1 MFHFS
6 KIWGGAMYYQP
17 LLNDVEKDLQQ
28 EVRKFVREEVSH
40 DFIRALD
47 RDEIKYPREY
57 VEKLGALNLLGLRF
71 DPQWGGRGLPW
82 TAEVIAEEEIG
93 ILGTT
98 LGCAFVMPSIVGEAL
113 HVFGSDEQK
122 QRFLR
127 PILQGKL
134 ISAEALTEPRGGS
147 DFFGATTRAEPDGDH
162 FLLNGQKRFVVGAT
176 EADVFLVYCRT
187 NVDENAHKYRRI
199 SAIMV
204 ERGPGVETEYRYGL
218 LGTRGG
224 GTGRLVFRDVRVP
237 RENLIG
243 ELHGG
248 ALVFH
253 QMMIPERLTSAAASL
268 GVRAALEIAAR
279 YSDKRH
285 AFGQPIRNYQAV
297 SFMVADAITQLDAA
311 RALVYMAA
319 RAVDENAPNA
329 RRLVSQAKKFATDM
343 AWEVANKAM
352 QIMGGIGYTEVYP
365 IEKIVRDIRLS
376 QIWTGT
382 NEIMNLLIQHEY
394 YKEVLGGGQDL
405 RNVELDARGQDAD
418 SEKCYTDE
426 DMWRIH
432 QRKT

>member
-1 MFHFS
+1 
-6 KIWGGAMYYQP
+6 MYYQP
-17 LLNDVEKDLQQ
+17 LLTEKEKGIQK

-57 VEKLGALNLLGLRF
+57 VEKLAAHNLLGLRF
-71 DPQWGGRGLPW
+71 DTKWGGRGLPW

-93 ILGTT
+93 VLGTT

-113 HVFGSDEQK
+113 HVFGTDEQK
-122 QRFLR
+122 GRFLK
-127 PILQGKL
+127 PILQGKF

-147 DFFGATTRAEPDGDH
+147 DFFGATTRADIEGDH
-162 FLLNGQKRFVVGAT
+162 FVLNGQKRFVVGAT

-187 NVDENAHKYRRI
+187 NFDENADKYQRI

-218 LGTRGG
+218 MGTRGG
-224 GTGRLVFRDVRVP
+224 GTGRLVFRNVRVP
-237 RENLIG
+237 RANLIG
-243 ELHGG
+243 ELHSG

-268 GVRAALEIAAR
+268 GVRAALDIAMR

-285 AFGQPIRNYQAV
+285 AFGRPIRNFQAV
-297 SFMVADAITQLDAA
+297 SFMVADAVTQLDAA

-319 RAVDENAPNA
+319 RAVDQNAPNS

-343 AWEVANKAM
+343 AWQVANKAM
-352 QIMGGIGYTEVYP
+352 QIMGGIGYTDVYP

-394 YKEVLGGGQDL
+394 YKEVLQGSQDL
-405 RNVELDARGQDAD
+405 RNVERDAREQDGEA
-418 SEKCYTDE
+418 EKCYTDE
-426 DMWRIH
+426 DMWRVH
-432 QRKT
+432 ER

>member
-1 MFHFS
+1 
-6 KIWGGAMYYQP
+6 MYYQP
-17 LLNDVEKDLQQ
+17 LLTEKEKAIQQ

-57 VEKLGALNLLGLRF
+57 VEKLAAHNLLGLRF
-71 DPQWGGRGLPW
+71 DPKWGGRGLPW

-93 ILGTT
+93 VLGTT
-98 LGCAFVMPSIVGEAL
+98 LGCAFVMPSIVGESL
-113 HVFGSDEQK
+113 HVFGTDAQK
-122 QRFLR
+122 ERFLK

-134 ISAEALTEPRGGS
+134 ICAEALTEPRGGS
-147 DFFGATTRAEPDGDH
+147 DFFGATTRAELDGDH
-162 FLLNGQKRFVVGAT
+162 FTLNGQKRFVVGAT

-187 NVDENAHKYRRI
+187 NFDPKAHKYQRI

-224 GTGRLVFRDVRVP
+224 GTGRLVFRNVRVP
-237 RENLIG
+237 KENLIG

-253 QMMIPERLTSAAASL
+253 QMMIPERLTSAAACL
-268 GVRAALEIAAR
+268 GVRAALEVAAR

-285 AFGQPIRNYQAV
+285 AFGQSIRSYQAV

-319 RAVDENAPNA
+319 RAVDENAPNS

-382 NEIMNLLIQHEY
+382 NEIMSLLIQHEY
-394 YKEVLGGGQDL
+394 YKEVLQGTQDV
-405 RNVELDARGQDAD
+405 RNVELDARGQDAEA
-418 SEKCYTDE
+418 EKCYTDE

-432 QRKT
+432 EG

>member
-1 MFHFS
+1 MF
-6 KIWGGAMYYQP
+6 YQP
-17 LLNDVEKDLQQ
+17 LMTEEERALQQ
-28 EVRKFVREEVSH
+28 EVRKFVRDEVSH

-57 VEKLGALNLLGLRF
+57 VENLAAHNLLGLRF

-82 TAEVIAEEEIG
+82 TSEVIAEEEIG
-93 ILGTT
+93 VLGNT

-113 HVFGSDEQK
+113 HVFGTDEQRE
-122 QRFLR
+122 RFLK
-127 PILQGKL
+127 PILKGKM

-147 DFFGATTRAEPDGDH
+147 DFFGATTRAVDKGDH
-162 FLLNGQKRFVVGAT
+162 FVVNGQKRFVVGAT

-187 NVDENAHKYRRI
+187 NFDDKSHKYQRI

-204 ERGPGVETEYRYGL
+204 ERGPGVEAEYQYGL

-224 GTGRLVFRDVRVP
+224 GTGRLVFRDVKVP
-237 RENLIG
+237 RDNLIG

-253 QMMIPERLTSAAASL
+253 QMMSPERLTSAAAAL
-268 GVRAALEIAAR
+268 GVRAALEVAVK

-285 AFGQPIRNYQAV
+285 AFGQAIRRFQAV
-297 SFMVADAITQLDAA
+297 QFMVADAITRLDAA

-319 RAVDENAPNA
+319 RAVDADAPNV
-329 RRLVSQAKKFATDM
+329 RRIVSEAKRFATD
-343 AWEVANKAM
+343 AGWEIANQAM
-352 QIMGGIGYTEVYP
+352 QIMGGIGYTQVYP

-394 YKEVLGGGQDL
+394 YKEVLQSDQKL
-405 RNVELDARGQDAD
+405 RNVELDATAHDAEA
-418 SEKCYTDE
+418 EKCFTDE

-432 QRKT
+432 KG

>member
-1 MFHFS
+1 
-6 KIWGGAMYYQP
+6 MYYQP
-17 LLNDVEKDLQQ
+17 LLNDVEKNLQQ
-28 EVRKFVREEVSH
+28 EVRRFVREEVSP

-57 VEKLGALNLLGLRF
+57 VEKLAAHNLLGLRF
-71 DPQWGGRGLPW
+71 DPKWGGRGLPW

-93 ILGTT
+93 VLGTT

-113 HVFGSDEQK
+113 HFFGTDQQK
-122 QRFLR
+122 ERFLR
-127 PILQGKL
+127 PILQGIL

-162 FLLNGQKRFVVGAT
+162 FVLNGQKRFVVGAT

-187 NVDENAHKYRRI
+187 NFDENAHKYRRI

-204 ERGPGVETEYRYGL
+204 ERGPGVDTEYRYGL

-224 GTGRLVFRDVRVP
+224 GTGRLVFRNVRVP
-237 RENLIG
+237 GENLIG
-243 ELHGG
+243 QLHGG

-268 GVRAALEIAAR
+268 GVRAALEVAVR

-285 AFGQPIRNYQAV
+285 AFGQPIRSYQAV
-297 SFMVADAITQLDAA
+297 SFMVADAITRLDAA
-311 RALVYMAA
+311 RALVHMAA
-319 RAVDENAPNA
+319 RAVDADAPNS

-394 YKEVLGGGQDL
+394 YKEVLEGGQDV
-405 RNVELDARGQDAD
+405 RNVELDARGPDAD
-418 SEKCYTDE
+418 AEKCYTDE

-432 QRKT
+432 QR

>member
-1 MFHFS
+1 
-6 KIWGGAMYYQP
+6 MYYPP
-17 LLNDVEKDLQQ
+17 LLNDVEKNLQQ
-28 EVRKFVREEVSH
+28 EVRRFVREEVSH

-57 VEKLGALNLLGLRF
+57 VQNLAAHNLLGLRF
-71 DPQWGGRGLPW
+71 DPKWGGRGLPW

-93 ILGTT
+93 VLGTA

-122 QRFLR
+122 ERFLK

-147 DFFGATTRAEPDGDH
+147 DFFGATTRAEMDGDH

-176 EADVFLVYCRT
+176 EADVFLVYCRS
-187 NVDENAHKYRRI
+187 NFNKNAHKYQRI

-204 ERGPGVETEYRYGL
+204 ERGPGVDTEYRYGL
-218 LGTRGG
+218 MGTRGG
-224 GTGRLVFRDVRVP
+224 GTGRLVFRNVRVP

-268 GVRAALEIAAR
+268 GVRAALEIATR
-279 YSDKRH
+279 YSDRRH
-285 AFGQPIRNYQAV
+285 AFGRSIRSYQAIN
-297 SFMVADAITQLDAA
+297 FMVADAITQLDAA

-319 RAVDENAPNA
+319 RSVDENAPNC

-343 AWEVANKAM
+343 AWDVANKAM

-365 IEKIVRDIRLS
+365 IEKIVRDTRLS

-394 YKEVLGGGQDL
+394 YKEVLQGGQDF
-405 RNVELDARGQDAD
+405 RNVEMDARAQDAET
-418 SEKCYTDE
+418 EKCYTDE
-426 DMWRIH
+426 DMWRVH
-432 QRKT
+432 EK